1 MADKMGIP
9 LESIDGFPD
18 SVVSRLAEL
27 WITTAEDLVGAAVRE
42 QGARGLAE
50 FLDISEADLEALVE
64 RAMAAFP
71 PEFDFAPDDV
81 HMYGLGALDEPGS
94 AGPEPA
100 SFAPPALPS
109 QVDLH
114 DRFPPVR
121 NQANRGT
128 CVAHACV
135 AVREFLL
142 GEESTEGDLSEQF
155 VYWACKERDGYAGS
169 GTWIRHGMGVLEELG
184 VCTEET
190 WPYKGNPIAGNEG
203 QGPPPAG
210 AETKA
215 SAHRIEDSEQLQAR
229 WVNALR
235 QQLAEERAIAF
246 AVPVFTYWFAD
257 PVARTGDIRLPLSTD
272 KVEGGHAMCL
282 VGYQDDP
289 NVPGGGY
296 FLVRN
301 SWGTTT
307 WGRDNAVAPGHARIP
322 YAYMA
327 EHGRSA
333 FAASAPQRPSK
344 PKLSWW
350 EELFRRWFGTSSG

>member
-1 MADKMGIP
+1 MADKKGVP
-9 LESIDGFPD
+9 LESIDEFPD
-18 SVVSRLAEL
+18 SARARLAEL

-42 QGARGLAE
+42 GGARGLAE
-50 FLDISEADLEALVE
+50 FLEIPEPELEALVGQ
-64 RAMAAFP
+64 AMAALP
-71 PEFDFAPDDV
+71 PGVAFAPGDV
-81 HMYGLGALDEPGS
+81 EVHGLGALDEPGS

-100 SFAPPALPS
+100 SFSPPALPAK
-109 QVDLH
+109 VDLH
-114 DRFPPVR
+114 DRFPAVR
-121 NQANRGT
+121 DQAHRGT

-142 GEESTEGDLSEQF
+142 GEESTQGDLSEQF
-155 VYWACKERDGYAGS
+155 VYWACKERDGYGGS
-169 GTWIRHGMGVLEELG
+169 GTWIRHGMAVLQELG
-184 VCTEET
+184 VCSEQV
-190 WPYKGNPIAGNEG
+190 WPYNEDPVSDNEG

-215 SAHRIEDSEQLQAR
+215 RANRIESSQQLQAG

-235 QQLAEERAIAF
+235 EQLAEERAIAF

-257 PVARTGDIRLPLSTD
+257 PVSSTGDIRLPLSTD
-272 KVEGGHAMCL
+272 KVEGGHAMCM

-289 NVPGGGY
+289 DVPGGGY

-307 WGRDNAVAPGHARIP
+307 WGRENVVAPGYARIP
-322 YAYMA
+322 YAYIA

-333 FAASAPQRPSK
+333 FTASAPTQPERP
-344 PKLSWW
+344 LSWL
-350 EELFRRWFGTSSG
+350 EELLKRWFG